1 MKQLKRVFCFVL
13 LLILALSLC
22 ACGSKK
28 TPDNQADASVS
39 GVAGNSQGDT
49 PAAPVEAPEATQSG
63 SKNPPTSI
71 EAGVPSD
78 AHVATPAEIKAI
90 AEAFIDRDVSEL
102 YEAIGQP
109 LSTDYAPSCLVPGEA
124 GEDGELIYDGFTV
137 YTYRYNGVET
147 VNGVR

>member
-1 MKQLKRVFCFVL
+1 MSQLKRVLCFVL
-13 LLILALSLC
+13 LLALALSLC

-28 TPDNQADASVS
+28 APDNQADASVS
-39 GVAGNSQGDT
+39 GVAGGSQGDAPAAQVPAPAET
-49 PAAPVEAPEATQSG
+49 PA

-90 AEAFIDRDVSEL
+90 AEAFIGRDVAEL
-102 YEAIGQP
+102 FEAIGDP
-109 LSTDYAPSCLVPGEA
+109 LDTDYAPSCLVPGEA
-124 GEDGELIYDGFTV
+124 GEDGELFYDGFTV